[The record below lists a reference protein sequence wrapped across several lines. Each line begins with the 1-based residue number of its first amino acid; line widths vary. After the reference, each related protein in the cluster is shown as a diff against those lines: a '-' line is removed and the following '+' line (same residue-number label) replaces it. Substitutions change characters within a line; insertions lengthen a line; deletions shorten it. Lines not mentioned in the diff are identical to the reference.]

1 MTEPSDTR
9 SDHDQSPAGTEPT
22 TSTTAPGGYP
32 PPWPHAGVL
41 PPPCTPKNGLGIAS
55 LVIAVIA
62 LLSVWSVLGGIIG
75 GIIAVTLGALGHGR
89 VRRGQANN
97 GGVAIAGIVLGT
109 LAVILGLVFI
119 ALWAGFWQFV
129 GGTDY
134 VDCLQTAGSDPVRQ
148 QQCVDEFQH
157 DVENKFGVTL
167 TPMPSP

>member
-1 MTEPSDTR
+1 MTEPSDAP
-9 SDHDQSPAGTEPT
+9 SDHDQSRAGTEPAV
-22 TSTTAPGGYP
+22 STTVPGAYP
-32 PPWPHAGVL
+32 PPWPHTGFMPTPA
-41 PPPCTPKNGLGIAS
+41 TPKNGFGIAS

-62 LLSVWSVLGGIIG
+62 LLSVWSVLGGIVG
-75 GIIAVTLGALGHGR
+75 GIIAVALGVIGRGR
-89 VRRGQANN
+89 VRRGHANN
-97 GGVAIAGIVLGT
+97 GGVAIAGIVLGA

-148 QQCVDEFQH
+148 QQCVEEFQR

-167 TPMPSP
+167 TPMPTP

>member
-1 MTEPSDTR
+1 MTEPSDAPAG
-9 SDHDQSPAGTEPT
+9 HDQSPSAT
-22 TSTTAPGGYP
+22 YP
-32 PPWPHAGVL
+32 PAWPPANFPAPPRPPRNGV
-41 PPPCTPKNGLGIAS
+41 GIAS

-75 GIIAVTLGALGHGR
+75 GIIGVALGIIGLSR
-89 VRRGQANN
+89 VRRGEASNR
-97 GGVAIAGIVLGT
+97 GVAIAGIALGS

-134 VDCLQTAGSDPVRQ
+134 VDCLQSAGSDPVRQ
-148 QQCVDEFQH
+148 QQCVNEFQQ

-167 TPMPSP
+167 TPTPSP